1 MSRVERP
8 DRGSPTTTLI
18 GVLVVVFL
26 FQRLLEV
33 FGGSPVALALAWPI
47 ADRPWTLLTSVF
59 VHRRVFH
66 LVPNALALFVIGLV
80 LERRTEPWRFYA
92 FFLVVGAV
100 AGAMEVTVA
109 QALGRRVAVLGASGA
124 VFGLFG
130 YLLAGNPFTDAVA
143 DRISVDPRVAILVV
157 IGVALAI
164 TWLTR
169 GERVALIAH
178 FTGIVLGLLAGRA
191 HVLRSSESGASS
203 ISADRRRP

>member
-1 MSRVERP
+1 MRSVERP

-18 GVLVVVFL
+18 GVLVVVFF
-26 FQRLLEV
+26 FQGLLDV
-33 FGGSPVALALAWPI
+33 LGGSPAALVLAWPL

-59 VHRRVFH
+59 AHGSMLH
-66 LVPNALALFVIGLV
+66 LATNAIALFVIGIV

-109 QALGRRVAVLGASGA
+109 QILGRQVAVLGASGA
-124 VFGLFG
+124 IFGLFG

-143 DRISVDPRVAILVV
+143 DRIAVDPRVAILVV

-169 GERVALIAH
+169 GRRVALVAH
-178 FTGIVLGLLAGRA
+178 FTGLVLGLLAGRA
-191 HVLRSSESGASS
+191 HVLRSSGSSAS
-203 ISADRRRP
+203 ARGDQRRRF